1 MGRNRAIRPWML
13 RNPGGGRRINGTG
26 RARLAGKTI
35 RLRDKDHRKFV
46 PQRMGS
52 AQH

>member
-13 RNPGGGRRINGTG
+13 RKLGGAQINGTG